1 MDQNNNDIS
10 LQEVR
15 KVLYELVLDPDT
27 RQSTRVS
34 AARVLLDAGA
44 GQSEDSAKTVDLL
57 LKAIERIPEPHR

>member
-1 MDQNNNDIS
+1 MDQSSNDIN
-10 LQEVR
+10 LQQVR

-57 LKAIERIPEPHR
+57 LKAIEKIPEHHR

>member
-1 MDQNNNDIS
+1 MDQSSNDIN
-10 LQEVR
+10 LQQVR